1 MLNISGNTFLVLVAL
16 LLSLSSAFI
25 TPFRSPFN
33 NRSDLNKVN
42 TRVYGNGKPVEITFE
57 PAGKVV
63 MAEQGDNLGDV
74 AKKAGIKVPYNCKQ
88 VRCKPITLM
97 CLAAA

>member
-1 MLNISGNTFLVLVAL
+1 MVLLIAVV
-16 LLSLSSAFI
+16 LSFSTAFI
-25 TPFRSPFN
+25 TPFRSTFG
-33 NRSDLNKVN
+33 NRIVLNKVN

-88 VRCKPITLM
+88 VRNKPICFT
-97 CLAAA
+97 AAEI